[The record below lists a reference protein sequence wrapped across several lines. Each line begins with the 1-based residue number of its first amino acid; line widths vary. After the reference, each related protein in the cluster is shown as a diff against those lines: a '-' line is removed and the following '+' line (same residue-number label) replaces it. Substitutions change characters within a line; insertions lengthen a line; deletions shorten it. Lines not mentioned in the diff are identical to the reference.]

1 MLDGIM
7 RELVPMLAKVSTSLD
22 HVNEELDKVGRITD
36 SATDATAK
44 VDATVR
50 SVSEA
55 VSKPFRAFAGLHG
68 RDLARLRRLPQQ
80 AQPARRCGVKRA
92 LAVSVGL
99 SAAAT
104 ALYKR
109 AQALAE
115 TEQRPVGDV
124 LRDMPGRIS
133 ADLRTLPDDLRV
145 AAQEGREAAGRKS
158 AEVEDDYRR
167 ATEWCQ
173 AMNISRAA

>member
-1 MLDGIM
+1 
-7 RELVPMLAKVSTSLD
+7 
-22 HVNEELDKVGRITD
+22 
-36 SATDATAK
+36 
-44 VDATVR
+44 
-50 SVSEA
+50 
-55 VSKPFRAFAGLHG
+55 
-68 RDLARLRRLPQQ
+68 
-80 AQPARRCGVKRA
+80 VKRA

-145 AAQEGREAAGRKS
+145 AAQEGRQAAGRKS
-158 AEVEDDYRR
+158 AEVEEDFRR
-167 ATEWCQ
+167 ATEP
-173 AMNISRAA
+173 

>member
-1 MLDGIM
+1 
-7 RELVPMLAKVSTSLD
+7 
-22 HVNEELDKVGRITD
+22 
-36 SATDATAK
+36 
-44 VDATVR
+44 
-50 SVSEA
+50 
-55 VSKPFRAFAGLHG
+55 
-68 RDLARLRRLPQQ
+68 
-80 AQPARRCGVKRA
+80 VKRAA

-104 ALYKR
+104 GLYKR

-124 LRDMPGRIS
+124 LRDMPGRLS

-167 ATEWCQ
+167 ATGGVGQ
-173 AMNISRAA
+173 

>member
-1 MLDGIM
+1 M
-7 RELVPMLAKVSTSLD
+7 K
-22 HVNEELDKVGRITD
+22 
-36 SATDATAK
+36 
-44 VDATVR
+44 R
-50 SVSEA
+50 S
-55 VSKPFRAFAGLHG
+55 
-68 RDLARLRRLPQQ
+68 
-80 AQPARRCGVKRA
+80 A

-124 LRDMPGRIS
+124 LRDMPGRLS

-158 AEVEDDYRR
+158 AEVEDDYR
-167 ATEWCQ
+167 Q
-173 AMNISRAA
+173 AQSGVRQ

>member
-1 MLDGIM
+1 M
-7 RELVPMLAKVSTSLD
+7 K
-22 HVNEELDKVGRITD
+22 
-36 SATDATAK
+36 
-44 VDATVR
+44 
-50 SVSEA
+50 
-55 VSKPFRAFAGLHG
+55 RA
-68 RDLARLRRLPQQ
+68 
-80 AQPARRCGVKRA
+80 A

-124 LRDMPGRIS
+124 LRDMPGRLS

-167 ATEWCQ
+167 ATDGVRQ
-173 AMNISRAA
+173 